1 MRTRVMTS
9 GMQTTRA
16 IRSFAHQRLNAV
28 LGRHLDDL
36 EHADVFLEDINGP
49 KGGRD
54 MSVRV
59 RARLRSGRIV
69 TVEETR
75 ENLQAAIVHASR
87 KAAFAVRRA
96 VDEARRFDRRAGRRA
111 RRGGIVDP
119 MEAAAGLA

>member
-9 GMQTTRA
+9 GMQPTKA
-16 IRSFAHQRLNAV
+16 IRAFARQRLDAI

-36 EHADVFLEDINGP
+36 EHADVFLEDVNGP

-59 RARLRSGRIV
+59 RARLRGGRIV

-75 ENLQAAIVHASR
+75 ENLHAAIVHALR
-87 KAAFAVRRA
+87 KAASAVRRA
-96 VDEARRFDRRAGRRA
+96 VEEARRFDRRAGRRA

-119 MEAAAGLA
+119 MDEALGLA

>member
-1 MRTRVMTS
+1 MTS
-9 GMQTTRA
+9 GMQPTKA
-16 IRSFAHQRLNAV
+16 IRAFARQRLDAI

-36 EHADVFLEDINGP
+36 EHADVFLEDVNGP

-59 RARLRSGRIV
+59 RARLRGGRIV

-75 ENLQAAIVHASR
+75 ENLHAAIVHASR
-87 KAAFAVRRA
+87 KAASAVRRA
-96 VDEARRFDRRAGRRA
+96 VEEARRFDRRAGRRA

-119 MEAAAGLA
+119 MDEALGLA

>member
-9 GMQTTRA
+9 GMQPTKA
-16 IRSFAHQRLNAV
+16 IRAFARQRLDAI

-36 EHADVFLEDINGP
+36 EHADVFLEDVNGP

-59 RARLRSGRIV
+59 RARLRGGRIV

-75 ENLQAAIVHASR
+75 ENLHAAIVHASR
-87 KAAFAVRRA
+87 KAASAVRRA
-96 VDEARRFDRRAGRRA
+96 VEEARRFDRRAGRRA

-119 MEAAAGLA
+119 MDEALGLA